1 MRFRAEVLER
11 RLGVGKAD
19 KRGAWHVATKFPA
32 PPVVLSVENGAADTS
47 QTGRTVVAD
56 APPAMSATLVRP
68 RLPSLSHGYLPVGAD
83 LAASV
88 RRYRSR
94 SESLGRIAG
103 LLPCLGGQRS
113 SWTPGPHNAPYS
125 PTRLRAARRLESNRP
140 HPRTGGSRL
149 TNTRGRCHGS
159 SLPRCTESNRAAGV
173 FSRRRN
179 DEP

>member
-1 MRFRAEVLER
+1 VTIHPSFPKTASYSYMRFRAEVPER
-11 RLGVGKAD
+11 RLGVGKATD

-32 PPVVLSVENGAADTS
+32 PPVVLSVEDGAADTS
-47 QTGRTVVAD
+47 QTGRTAVAD

-68 RLPSLSHGYLPVGAD
+68 RLHGYLPVGAD

-113 SWTPGPHNAPYS
+113 SCTPGPHNAPYS
-125 PTRLRAARRLESNRP
+125 PTRLRAAKRLESNRP
-140 HPRTGGSRL
+140 HPTTGGSRL

-159 SLPRCTESNRAAGV
+159 SLPRCM
-173 FSRRRN
+173 
-179 DEP
+179 